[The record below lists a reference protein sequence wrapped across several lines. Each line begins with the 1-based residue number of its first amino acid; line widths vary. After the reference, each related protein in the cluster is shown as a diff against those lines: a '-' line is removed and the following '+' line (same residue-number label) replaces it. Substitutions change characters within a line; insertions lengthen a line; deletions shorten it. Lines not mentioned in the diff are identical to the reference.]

1 MIEDIIKSLEQ
12 FQEFF
17 TNKFD
22 QQPEE
27 AIEILL
33 MLAYG
38 HIFEIFTPNQLAETL
53 GIGKNS
59 ESYLIIPRQSFWLKN
74 LGKHHR

>member
-1 MIEDIIKSLEQ
+1 MIEDIIKFLEQ

-38 HIFEIFTPNQLAETL
+38 HIFEIFTPNQLAET
-53 GIGKNS
+53 IG
-59 ESYLIIPRQSFWLKN
+59 YR
-74 LGKHHR
+74 